1 VKIILSSLLLTVSW
15 VISAQPK
22 MFDGVVVSH
31 RQEIILAKI
40 AVETAFEV
48 VIFKSNSDTTVCSI
62 LPAHRVNSFR
72 YFDSANN
79 INRQFISLRHQEAY
93 RFFEIVIY
101 GPVQIMRRLKKNVNP
116 VEADEGHDYDFFC
129 WFGNELT
136 QMKNFKSTVFPLLVQ
151 LYGKEL
157 EDFISQ
163 NKLRLHDQVSVFSI
177 VKKCN
182 ELSRRQHLVAT
193 R

>member
-1 VKIILSSLLLTVSW
+1 MAVSW

-22 MFDGVVVSH
+22 MYDGVVVNH
-31 RQEIILAKI
+31 RQEVILAKI
-40 AVETAFEV
+40 TVETAFDAL
-48 VIFKSNSDTTVCSI
+48 IFKSNTDTTICSI

-79 INRQFISLRHQEAY
+79 INRQFISLRHHGTY
-93 RFFEIVIY
+93 RFFEIAIY
-101 GPVQIMRRLKKNVNP
+101 GHVQIMRRLKSNVNTA
-116 VEADEGHDYDFFC
+116 EANEGHDYDFFC
-129 WFGNELT
+129 LFGNELT
-136 QMKNFKSTVFPLLVQ
+136 ELKNFKSAVFPLLVQ

-157 EDFISQ
+157 ENFISQ
-163 NKLRLHDQVSVFSI
+163 NKLRLHDPVSIFSV

-182 ELSRRQHLVAT
+182 ELSGRQHLVAT